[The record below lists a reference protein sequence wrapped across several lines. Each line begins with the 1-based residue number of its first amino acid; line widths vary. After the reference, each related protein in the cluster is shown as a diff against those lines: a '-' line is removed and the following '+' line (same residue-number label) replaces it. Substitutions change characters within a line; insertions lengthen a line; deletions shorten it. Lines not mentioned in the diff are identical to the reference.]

1 MSDLS
6 LSLSFLN
13 ARITGM
19 NSLAIKWAM
28 RACEICRESISMF
41 KYLQPAFFPL
51 INILVE
57 ILEADKSSEQSQNE
71 LRFVMESLLLPL
83 LDRYDSL
90 KGSYKR
96 FFTNTLTSV
105 GPESSGGGV
114 DRISE
119 LVDNQQ
125 YT

>member
-1 MSDLS
+1 
-6 LSLSFLN
+6 
-13 ARITGM
+13 
-19 NSLAIKWAM
+19 
-28 RACEICRESISMF
+28 MF

-96 FFTNTLTSV
+96 FFTNALTSV
-105 GPESSGGGV
+105 GPESGGGGV
-114 DRISE
+114 DRITE